1 MVCGE
6 SIEAGLEG
14 DVGRRTLGSS
24 GGAGLFQGHP
34 TPSADMFVL
43 SGGLYSPFPWVGL
56 HRFTFA
62 FPLKVSLTL
71 AAAPWLPE

>member
-14 DVGRRTLGSS
+14 DVGNRTLGSS

-34 TPSADMFVL
+34 TPSAGMFVL
-43 SGGLYSPFPWVGL
+43 RGGLSSPFLRVGL

-62 FPLKVSLTL
+62 FPLKVSH
-71 AAAPWLPE
+71 